1 MDLLTFIEKIKQ
13 GLEEFYGD
21 RAEIR
26 IEKAIKNNGIERHGI
41 TIKEKSNM
49 ALVVYLE
56 KFYEEYKRGK
66 TTGEIIFEIVEINK
80 KNRKEKSLDM
90 DFFEDYGK
98 VKKKLVY
105 RLVNHEKNKKML
117 EDVPHIP
124 YMDLEMV
131 FYCETYDETLGNISI
146 LIRKKH
152 IDLWGIDT
160 EQLKEDA
167 VENTQRILPALS
179 MGLQQMIQEEMQISI
194 KNDTEEY
201 AYVLTN
207 LQSRYGAAAML
218 YPRAL
223 EKFAEMKNCNL
234 FILPSSVHEVLLLP
248 DRGEENLGFLMD
260 MVRTINRE
268 EVSEEEILSD
278 SVYYYDREKKEI
290 RVLKR

>member
-117 EDVPHIP
+117 EGVPHIP

>member
-105 RLVNHEKNKKML
+105 RLVNHQKNKKML